1 MKIERILAG
10 VDLGSDTGRVLA
22 YAALFAK
29 EMGASLD
36 LLSVID
42 YLVTPPTYLV
52 PYIEEEK
59 RTVEGKFRF
68 WSKELQDYGI
78 TIKTEV
84 MVGRLNESF
93 EAAIKKGKADM
104 LVLGFRSH
112 TLRRSSSERLIKGI
126 ALPMLVV
133 KGRKSESAGIGA
145 VRIRK
150 VLCAVD
156 FSEMSEKALNMA
168 KALGD
173 LFSAEV
179 EAIHVLPSHVL
190 EKRVKT
196 ESARERARKELLDHA
211 EGRLNALL
219 REAGIENTGVIEE
232 GDPYRRIVSFSEESE
247 SDLIVLGA
255 KGLSFIRGVLI
266 GSVTD
271 AVLKSSPC
279 PVLVAH

>member
-10 VDLGSDTGRVLA
+10 IDLGSDTGRVLA

-42 YLVTPPTYLV
+42 YLVTPPTYLA
-52 PYIEEEK
+52 PYMEEEK
-59 RTVEGKFRF
+59 RTVEGKFRV
-68 WSKELQDYGI
+68 WSKELQAYGV
-78 TIKTEV
+78 TTETEV

-93 EAAIKKGKADM
+93 EAAVQKVKADM

-112 TLRRSSSERLIKGI
+112 AFRRSSSERLRKGI
-126 ALPMLVV
+126 AMPVLVV

-145 VRIRK
+145 VTVRK
-150 VLCAVD
+150 ILCAVD

-179 EAIHVLPSHVL
+179 DAVHVLPSHVL
-190 EKRVKT
+190 EERVKT

-211 EGRLNALL
+211 GDRLNALL
-219 REAGIENTGVIEE
+219 RDAGIENTGLIEE
-232 GDPYRRIVSFSEESE
+232 GDPYKRIVSFSEAIE

-255 KGLSFIRGVLI
+255 RGLSFIKGILI

-279 PVLVAH
+279 PVLVVH